1 MRDVGEMQLSA
12 TVLSQEDLYLPI
24 SPLSDPYISPVSPA
38 AVLPQEAKRLGL
50 GRSLF
55 ERLQRSAHPV
65 TIPHTQLPIPRLYL
79 ACISPDQVTMLQT
92 QLPIPRLYL
101 ACISP
106 DQVTMLQTQLPIP
119 RLYLACISPGQVT
132 MLQTQFRMHPAIR
145 AFPSRHFYGNRLV
158 DAEAVAL
165 LASRSPGA
173 EGGGPGFL

>member
-79 ACISPDQVTMLQT
+79 ACISLY
-92 QLPIPRLYL
+92 LPISPRRALGRDVLGQAYRR
-101 ACISP
+101 AA
-106 DQVTMLQTQLPIP
+106 P
-119 RLYLACISPGQVT
+119 RSQ
-132 MLQTQFRMHPAIR
+132 
-145 AFPSRHFYGNRLV
+145 
-158 DAEAVAL
+158 
-165 LASRSPGA
+165 ASAKPKPTPKPNSNPN
-173 EGGGPGFL
+173 

>member
-12 TVLSQEDLYLPI
+12 AVLSQEALYLAASPYI
-24 SPLSDPYISPVSPA
+24 SPHLTPCISPVSPA

-65 TIPHTQLPIPRLYL
+65 TMLHTQLPTPRLYL
-79 ACISPDQVTMLQT
+79 AYISPDQVTMLQT

-101 ACISP
+101 A
-106 DQVTMLQTQLPIP
+106 
-119 RLYLACISPGQVT
+119 RISPGQVT

-173 EGGGPGFL
+173 EGGGPGFLSPEPDPEPQPEP

>member
-65 TIPHTQLPIPRLYL
+65 TT
-79 ACISPDQVTMLQT
+79 LQT
-92 QLPIPRLYL
+92 QLQTMPPAADPLPHAPTLSLSLGPR
-101 ACISP
+101 AP
-106 DQVTMLQTQLPIP
+106 
-119 RLYLACISPGQVT
+119 
-132 MLQTQFRMHPAIR
+132 
-145 AFPSRHFYGNRLV
+145 
-158 DAEAVAL
+158 
-165 LASRSPGA
+165 
-173 EGGGPGFL
+173 